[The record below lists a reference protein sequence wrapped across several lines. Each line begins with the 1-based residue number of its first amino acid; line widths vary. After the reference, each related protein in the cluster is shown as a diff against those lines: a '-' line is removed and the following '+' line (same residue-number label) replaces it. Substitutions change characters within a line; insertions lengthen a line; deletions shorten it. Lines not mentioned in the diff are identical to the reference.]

1 MNSRPDDR
9 LLAQATPVDAEH
21 SGDKSVEQ
29 PLASREPQ
37 ATKKPQS
44 FGRLALMIG
53 VPLLLVVLG
62 AIVYVTGGRDVSTE
76 DAYVKQDVIRIMPQV
91 SGRIVAVGVRENETV
106 HQGDLLF
113 AIDNAPYCNAV
124 DEAKAALA
132 SARLGVDKLKAAY
145 RKAQAQRR
153 TAADVVAIA
162 QAQQKR
168 LANLAKAGATSK
180 TALDDANLTLQS
192 DQGALKSTEQDIAS
206 AAAALSGNPNIPTD
220 KHPDVMAAQ
229 ARLDAAELDLSHT
242 RLTAPATAVV
252 TQVDS
257 LQKGQYVTSGTT
269 VLTLVRSGSTR
280 IEANYKETDLTNMRV
295 GQPARV
301 TVDAYPDVKLK
312 GTVES
317 IGAGTGS
324 AFALIPAQNATGN
337 WVKVVQRLPVR
348 IALEDARTLRSL
360 RVGMSVTAT
369 VGTGHSRGLPGFIS
383 GVLETLGL
391 SGLFDGPANG
401 PSGAKR

>member
-1 MNSRPDDR
+1 
-9 LLAQATPVDAEH
+9 
-21 SGDKSVEQ
+21 
-29 PLASREPQ
+29 
-37 ATKKPQS
+37 
-44 FGRLALMIG
+44 
-53 VPLLLVVLG
+53 
-62 AIVYVTGGRDVSTE
+62 
-76 DAYVKQDVIRIMPQV
+76 
-91 SGRIVAVGVRENETV
+91 
-106 HQGDLLF
+106 
-113 AIDNAPYCNAV
+113 
-124 DEAKAALA
+124 
-132 SARLGVDKLKAAY
+132 
-145 RKAQAQRR
+145 
-153 TAADVVAIA
+153 
-162 QAQQKR
+162 
-168 LANLAKAGATSK
+168 
-180 TALDDANLTLQS
+180 
-192 DQGALKSTEQDIAS
+192 
-206 AAAALSGNPNIPTD
+206 
-220 KHPDVMAAQ
+220 MAAQ
-229 ARLDAAELDLSHT
+229 ARLHAAELDLSHT

-280 IEANYKETDLTNMRV
+280 IEANYKETNLTNMRV

-348 IALEDARTLRSL
+348 IALKDARTLRSL

-369 VGTGHSRGLPGFIS
+369 VGTGHSRGLPSFIS

-391 SGLFDGPANG
+391 SGQFDGPANG